1 MGSMS
6 GTLPP
11 IGDDASAEHHHS
23 HRRYIAFAVIL
34 GTVIL
39 TFAALS
45 IAVVVRTS

>member
-1 MGSMS
+1 MSASLTPGS
-6 GTLPP
+6 
-11 IGDDASAEHHHS
+11 DDAPPEHHHS

-45 IAVVVRTS
+45 IAVVIRTA

>member
-1 MGSMS
+1 MS

-11 IGDDASAEHHHS
+11 GIDDAGSEHHHS

-39 TFAALS
+39 TFAAIS
-45 IAVVVRTS
+45 IAVVIRTS